1 MDLVPGSAG
10 HAALLLA
17 LDTAAKARAARKSR
31 ASAKSE
37 SEEEE
42 DDESEDEGDAE
53 EAAEVLFSL
62 VAVGSGPGERDREL
76 GSGAVS
82 LQAIVESKRDVVSRA
97 IEVVDESGGV
107 RRPLGTLR
115 VSVRALELLTT
126 LKSSQARQRHSN
138 TRAWTNVLLH

>member
-1 MDLVPGSAG
+1 M
-10 HAALLLA
+10 
-17 LDTAAKARAARKSR
+17 
-31 ASAKSE
+31 ASAAVKNAS
-37 SEEEE
+37 E
-42 DDESEDEGDAE
+42 DDDDDGSEDGGDAE

-82 LQAIVESKRDVVSRA
+82 LQAIVEARRDVVSRQ

-126 LKSSQARQRHSN
+126 LKSSQVDSDR
-138 TRAWTNVLLH
+138 TRLDIAAAFCTQLSCCTPSSLPLLTSRAYQHRVTTGEC